1 MKELTLNAGRPNVNN
16 SLPYTAGAGAAA
28 GFTAGAVSEADRGKH
43 AEINRPLSFKR
54 RFYINIMTALMWLC
68 AGITCALVV
77 FILGYVL
84 IKGLP
89 NVTWKLL
96 STSPSYLTDSIGIL
110 PDILNT
116 LYIVLAS
123 LVTVLPLGVGAAV
136 YLTEYA
142 TNKKLVGVIEYAA
155 ETLSG
160 IPSIIYGLVGML
172 FFCQFLGMQTSIF
185 AGAMTLVIMNLPTIM
200 RTTQES
206 LKTVPQSYREG
217 AFGLGAGKWRVIRTV
232 VLPNCVDGI
241 ITGCILAT
249 GRILGESAALLF
261 TAGFAHAV
269 NGLVSGLK
277 SAGATL
283 TVALYVYAKE
293 QGEFEVAFAIAAI
306 LMILTLILNVAATFV
321 GAYFKKKRS

>member
-1 MKELTLNAGRPNVNN
+1 MSVKNKPLPARRKAYVGIMRTLMFLCTLLTV
-16 SLPYTAGAGAAA
+16 
-28 GFTAGAVSEADRGKH
+28 
-43 AEINRPLSFKR
+43 
-54 RFYINIMTALMWLC
+54 
-68 AGITCALVV
+68 ALVL
-77 FILGYVL
+77 FMIGY
-84 IKGLP
+84 IMYRGIP
-89 NVTWKLL
+89 NITWKLV
-96 STSPSYLTDSIGIL
+96 STKPSALYGNIGIL

-116 LYIVLAS
+116 LYIVAATLA
-123 LVTVLPLGVGAAV
+123 VVIPLGVGAAI

-142 TNKKLVGVIEYAA
+142 KSKRIVAAVEYAA

-172 FFCQFLGMQTSIF
+172 FFCQFFGMKTSLM
-185 AGAMTLVIMNLPTIM
+185 AGALTLVIMNLPTVM

-232 VLPNCVDGI
+232 VLPGCVDGI
-241 ITGCILAT
+241 VTGCILSV

-261 TAGFAHAV
+261 TAGFAHAL
-269 NGLVSGLK
+269 NGIWEGLT

-293 QGEFEVAFAIAAI
+293 DGEFGVAFAIAAI
-306 LMILTLILNVAATFV
+306 LMILTVIINLSASLV
-321 GAYFKKKRS
+321 GKYFTRKKNL

>member
-1 MKELTLNAGRPNVNN
+1 MDKSISSRRKAYIILMRVLMGV
-16 SLPYTAGAGAAA
+16 AAA
-28 GFTAGAVSEADRGKH
+28 
-43 AEINRPLSFKR
+43 LS
-54 RFYINIMTALMWLC
+54 A
-68 AGITCALVV
+68 ALVI
-77 FILGYVL
+77 FLIAYVL

-89 NVTWKLL
+89 HVTWTLL
-96 STSPSYLTDSIGIL
+96 STNPSYLSGSIGIL

-123 LVTVLPLGVGAAV
+123 LVIVLPLGVGAAI

-142 TNKKLVGVIEYAA
+142 RSRRLVAAIEYAA

-172 FFCQFLGMQTSIF
+172 FFCQFLGMQTSLL
-185 AGAMTLVIMNLPTIM
+185 AGALTLVIMNLPTIM

-232 VLPNCVDGI
+232 VLPGCIDGVV
-241 ITGCILAT
+241 TGCILAV

-261 TAGFAHAV
+261 TAGFAHAL
-269 NGLVSGLK
+269 NGLFEGLS

-293 QGEFEVAFAIAAI
+293 QGEFDVAFAIAAI
-306 LMILTLILNVAATFV
+306 LMLLALLINLATLFV
-321 GAYFKKKRS
+321 EKYFKRKNSL

>member
-1 MKELTLNAGRPNVNN
+1 MKKSSGTLRRRLYNGGMKALCV
-16 SLPYTAGAGAAA
+16 AAA
-28 GFTAGAVSEADRGKH
+28 VCTA
-43 AEINRPLSFKR
+43 
-54 RFYINIMTALMWLC
+54 ALAAFMV
-68 AGITCALVV
+68 I
-77 FILGYVL
+77 YVL
-84 IKGLP
+84 AKGLP
-89 NVTWKLL
+89 HISWEFL
-96 STSPSYLTDSIGIL
+96 SGSPSYISEKIGIL

-116 LYIVLAS
+116 LYIVLAT
-123 LVTVLPLGVGAAV
+123 LLIVLPLGVGAAV

-142 TNKKLVGVIEYAA
+142 KSKRLVSAIEYAA

-172 FFCQFLGMQTSIF
+172 FFCQFLNMKTSLL
-185 AGAMTLVIMNLPTIM
+185 AGALTLVIMNLPTVM

-232 VLPNCVDGI
+232 VLPDCVDGI
-241 ITGCILAT
+241 ITGCILSV

-261 TAGFAHAV
+261 TAGFAHTL
-269 NGLVSGLK
+269 NGIFEGLN

-293 QGEFEVAFAIAAI
+293 EGEFEVAFAIAAI
-306 LMILTLILNVAATFV
+306 LMLLTLLINALTTLA
-321 GAYFKKKRS
+321 GRYFGRRKRT